1 MKFVYKILLWTIII
15 MAAAFGLSGYLFV
28 NSVFEKSLEREVA
41 QALDGSNILRFA
53 FETAAL
59 NIPTKYNVLQD
70 VAVEQIGS
78 KLESS
83 GQGTQRYLRLS
94 SEEKEVL
101 YQSIGFAQDNSL
113 LQQITEDARIWQIVQ
128 NEDHYYVHTGIMVN
142 ALDRSLYLETLEDV
156 TEVFEER
163 TMGFGVYRQVTLAM
177 MACSLAVMFLICT
190 WLTKPIRLLT
200 GATKQMAEGDYS
212 YRAKKISN
220 DELGQLTMDFN
231 SMANVLEGTI
241 AELQE
246 AVRSREDFIAAFAHE
261 LKTPLTSIIGYADL
275 LRSRKLDEEK
285 HFLSSNYIYTE
296 GKRLEN
302 MSFRL
307 LDIIVTKREA
317 IDPQP
322 VAAKMLFEYL
332 KDMFAGNKEQRIRFA
347 FDSGT
352 VYAEANLLKSVLLN
366 LVDNACKA
374 SSQGGL
380 VEVLGK
386 RREDAYAFQVKDY
399 GVGIPKEEL
408 MKVTEAFYMVDKSRS
423 RSRNGAGLGLAL
435 CVEILRLHDSEL
447 EIESQVGEGTCISF
461 VIPDKK
467 DSIRQKAPDRAK
479 AAEETLLQNEIA
491 HQALRE
497 ADSKGGKRTGDT
509 GQNDAGQDPA
519 AQDAPQGSDRDETMQ
534 DSALQG
540 HMARG
545 GTGQERAWEAGSGQE
560 SEEDERTQE
569 EADGDTE
576 QEDDE
581 KELGEA

>member
-1 MKFVYKILLWTIII
+1 MKFVYKISLWTIII
-15 MAAAFGLSGYLFV
+15 MAVAFGLSGYLFV
-28 NSVFEKSLEREVA
+28 DSVFQKSLEREVA

-70 VAVEQIGS
+70 VAVEQIGG

-83 GQGTQRYLRLS
+83 GQGTERYLRLS
-94 SEEKEVL
+94 NEEREAL
-101 YQSIGFAQDNSL
+101 YQSNGFAQDTGL
-113 LQQITEDARIWQIVQ
+113 LQQIGEETKIWQVVRQ
-128 NEDHYYVHTGIMVN
+128 EGRYYVHTGIMVD
-142 ALDRSLYLETLEDV
+142 ALDRNLYLETLEDV

-163 TMGFGVYRQVTLAM
+163 TMGFAVYRRVTLAM
-177 MACSLAVMFLICT
+177 LACSSIVMFLICT
-190 WLTKPIRLLT
+190 WLAKPIRLLT
-200 GATKQMAEGDYS
+200 GATRRMAQGDYS
-212 YRAKKISN
+212 YRARKVSS
-220 DELGQLTMDFN
+220 DELGQLTVDFN
-231 SMANVLEGTI
+231 SMANVLEDTI
-241 AELQE
+241 GELQE

-307 LDIIVTKREA
+307 LDIIVTRRET

-322 VAAKMLFEYL
+322 VAAKMLFQYL

-347 FDSGT
+347 FGSGT

-386 RREDAYAFQVKDY
+386 RLEDGYVFQVKDY
-399 GVGIPKEEL
+399 GVGIPQEEL
-408 MKVTEAFYMVDKSRS
+408 QKVTEAFYMVDKSRS

-447 EIESQVGEGTCISF
+447 EIESQVGRGTCISF
-461 VIPDKK
+461 MIPDKK
-467 DSIRQKAPDRAK
+467 EEAEPGGAQRKK
-479 AAEETLLQNEIA
+479 AEETLLQSEIA
-491 HQALRE
+491 HKALEE
-497 ADSKGGKRTGDT
+497 AGS
-509 GQNDAGQDPA
+509 QNGR
-519 AQDAPQGSDRDETMQ
+519 S
-534 DSALQG
+534 
-540 HMARG
+540 ARG
-545 GTGQERAWEAGSGQE
+545 GAREDDAEREDAGLDETGRDGGEQDDAVQMAGQNAGE
-560 SEEDERTQE
+560 DDAAGNDPAEDEGTWE
-569 EADGDTE
+569 EAERDAED
-576 QEDDE
+576 EDDE
-581 KELGEA
+581 KEMGKA

>member
-1 MKFVYKILLWTIII
+1 MKFVNKILLWTIII
-15 MAAAFGLSGYLFV
+15 MAVAFGLSGYLFV
-28 NSVFEKSLEREVA
+28 NSVFKKSLEREVA

-70 VAVEQIGS
+70 IAVEQIGA

-83 GQGTQRYLRLS
+83 GQGTERYLRLS
-94 SEEKEVL
+94 NEEKEAL
-101 YQSIGFAQDNSL
+101 YQSNGFAQDTAL
-113 LQQITEDARIWQIVQ
+113 LQQIAEDARIWQVVRQ
-128 NEDHYYVHTGIMVN
+128 GDRYYVHTGLMVD
-142 ALDRSLYLETLEDV
+142 ALDRNLYLETLEDV

-163 TMGFGVYRQVTLAM
+163 TLGFSVYRRVTLAM
-177 MACSLAVMFLICT
+177 LVCSSLVMFLICT
-190 WLTKPIRLLT
+190 WLTKPIRLLI
-200 GATKQMAEGDYS
+200 GATRQMAGGDYS
-212 YRAKKISN
+212 YRAKKVSS
-220 DELGQLTMDFN
+220 DELGQLTVDFN

-241 AELQE
+241 GELQE

-261 LKTPLTSIIGYADL
+261 LKTPLTAIIGYADL

-285 HFLSSNYIYTE
+285 HFLSANYIYTE

-307 LDIIVTKREA
+307 LDIIVTKRET

-322 VAAKMLFEYL
+322 VAAEVLFEYL
-332 KDMFAGNKEQRIRFA
+332 KDMFSGNKEQKIRFA
-347 FDSGT
+347 FSGGI

-386 RREDAYAFQVKDY
+386 RLEDAYAFQVKDF
-399 GVGIPKEEL
+399 GVGIPEEEL

-447 EIESQVGEGTCISF
+447 EIESKVGEGTCISF
-461 VIPDKK
+461 VIPDRKEMPEQDAQTAQK
-467 DSIRQKAPDRAK
+467 D
-479 AAEETLLQNEIA
+479 AEETLLQNEIA
-491 HQALRE
+491 H
-497 ADSKGGKRTGDT
+497 K
-509 GQNDAGQDPA
+509 
-519 AQDAPQGSDRDETMQ
+519 
-534 DSALQG
+534 ALQG
-540 HMARG
+540 TESQT
-545 GTGQERAWEAGSGQE
+545 GTQDETQERA
-560 SEEDERTQE
+560 EEDAER
-569 EADGDTE
+569 
-576 QEDDE
+576 EDDE
-581 KELGEA
+581 EELGEA